1 MSPKRL
7 ISIAIGLLVVIIV
20 GSLLIFGQGSKE
32 TTIRKPISQIP
43 NDGTRRVFIK
53 DFHTYEDKI
62 NLKLQDQIE
71 TTLYGHAAQ
80 EAPDLYTG
88 VIREG
93 SLKESLAYSPAGNTF
108 VKKILVDVEPIKM
121 TYVVEVRQQGSY
133 NYVNIS
139 CAPPSEQL
147 IASSQCKN
155 LELLWD

>member
-7 ISIAIGLLVVIIV
+7 ISIVIGLLVLVAA
-20 GSLLIFGQGSKE
+20 GSLLIFGRGNE
-32 TTIRKPISQIP
+32 GATTNKPITQIP

-62 NLKLQDQIE
+62 SSQIQDQIE
-71 TTLYGHAAQ
+71 VTLYGHAAQ

-93 SLKESLAYSPAGNTF
+93 SFKESLAYSPSGNTF
-108 VKKILVDVEPIKM
+108 IKKMLIDVEPIKM
-121 TYVVEVRQQGSY
+121 TYTIEVRQQGTHT
-133 NYVNIS
+133 YVNIL
-139 CAPPSEQL
+139 CAPKAEQL
-147 IASSQCKN
+147 NPSAQCKN